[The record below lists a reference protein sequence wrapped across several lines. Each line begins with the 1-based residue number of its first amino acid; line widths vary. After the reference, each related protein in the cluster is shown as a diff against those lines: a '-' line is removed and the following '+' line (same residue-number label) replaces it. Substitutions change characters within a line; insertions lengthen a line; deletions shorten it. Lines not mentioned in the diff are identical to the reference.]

1 MKVLII
7 GGGGRE
13 HALAWKIAQSPLLT
27 KLYAAPG
34 NAGIAN
40 VAECHPIAAEDSQ
53 VLLNFAKQEK
63 IDLTVVGPEAPL
75 VNGIVDDFQN
85 AGLKIFGPSKAAAQ
99 LEASKAFAKD
109 RMTKYEVP
117 TAHYEVFSHINE
129 AKHYV
134 IEAEMPIV
142 IKADGLAAGKG
153 VMVCETSQDAVA
165 ALDQIMGERVF
176 GDSGNKVII
185 EKKLEGEEL
194 SVLALCDGETI
205 VPLASSQDHK
215 RAYDHDK
222 GPNTGGMGAYSPCPL
237 VSGDEFEAIV
247 QKSVEPIVR
256 GMAQDGI
263 PYRGLLYAGI
273 MMTQEGPQVLEYNCR
288 FGDPEAQ
295 VVIPRLK
302 SDLLPIL
309 DQIASGKI
317 ENTNLEWHPK
327 SCLGVVVAS
336 GGYPGHYEKG
346 FPIQGIDAID
356 STENAYVFH
365 AGTSKSESGY
375 VSSGGR
381 VLLVAALGDTL
392 REAHDFTY
400 SLVKQVSFKEA
411 FFRRDI
417 GRKALEVLR

>member
-1 MKVLII
+1 VH
-7 GGGGRE
+7 RE
-13 HALAWKIAQSPLLT
+13 IPELPNWEKMFLPVSDMDKLAQ
-27 KLYAAPG
+27 
-34 NAGIAN
+34 
-40 VAECHPIAAEDSQ
+40 
-53 VLLNFAKQEK
+53 FAKTK
-63 IDLTVVGPEAPL
+63 NIDLTVVGPEIPL
-75 VNGIVDDFQN
+75 VAGIVDIFEKNQ
-85 AGLKIFGPSKAAAQ
+85 LRIFGPSAKAAN
-99 LEASKAFAKD
+99 LEGSKAFSKNL
-109 RMTKYEVP
+109 MKKYDIP
-117 TAHYEVFSHINE
+117 TAEYSEFKDSE
-129 AKHYV
+129 QAKKYIMGNNTYPV
-134 IEAEMPIV
+134 V
-142 IKADGLAAGKG
+142 LKADGLAAGKG

-237 VSGDEFEAIV
+237 VSGAEFEAIV